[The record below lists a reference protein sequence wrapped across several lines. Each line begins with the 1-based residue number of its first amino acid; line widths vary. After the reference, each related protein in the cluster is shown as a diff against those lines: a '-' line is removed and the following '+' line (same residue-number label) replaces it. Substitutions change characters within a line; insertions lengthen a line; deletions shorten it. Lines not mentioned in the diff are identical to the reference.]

1 MKYIITESNL
11 KNLLYKSFSEHGF
24 VETMER
30 MRLTLPQ
37 ILKIYG
43 DHKLP
48 GLSCVDKFEISDSII
63 NSGSESVDWWGGSDK
78 VMKLKF
84 KRGDY
89 IVSINPGGYGE
100 VTYYTVGKIS
110 TGDFLE
116 GAATPFWNGN
126 CHLPVDVEMY
136 IKKDLINERPIDI
149 YQRLISDIYQRF
161 DLEGEFETLNDII
174 IWLNSEYISNILKV
188 CRPVFE
194 RMEYENKLLDK

>member
-48 GLSCVDKFEISDSII
+48 RLSCVDKFEICDSII
-63 NSGSESVDWWGGSDK
+63 NSGSESVDWWTGSDK
-78 VMKLKF
+78 LMKLKF
-84 KRGDY
+84 KRGGY
-89 IVSINPGGYGE
+89 IVSIIPGGYGE
-100 VTYYTVGKIS
+100 VTYFKVGKIS
-110 TGDFLE
+110 TGDSLD
-116 GAATPFWNGN
+116 GAATPFWNGD
-126 CHLPVDVEMY
+126 CYLPVDVDLY
-136 IKKDLINERPIDI
+136 IKKDVINGRPIDV
-149 YQRLISDIYQRF
+149 YQRF
-161 DLEGEFETLNDII
+161 DLDREFETLKDII
-174 IWLNSEYISNILKV
+174 IWLNSEYISSILKV

-194 RMEYENKLLDK
+194 KMEYENKFLDK

>member
-37 ILKIYG
+37 IFKIYG
-43 DHKLP
+43 NHKLP
-48 GLSCVDKFEISDSII
+48 GLSCTDKFEICDSIM
-63 NSGSESVDWWGGSDK
+63 NSGSESMDWWGGSDK

-84 KRGDY
+84 KKGDY
-89 IVSINPGGYGE
+89 MVKIFPGGYGE
-100 VTYYTVGKIS
+100 VVYYKVEKIS
-110 TGDFLE
+110 TGDTLE
-116 GAATPFWNGN
+116 GASTPYWNGE
-126 CHLPVDVEMY
+126 CHLPVDIDMY
-136 IKKDLINERPIDI
+136 IKKGVINGRPLDI
-149 YQRLISDIYQRF
+149 YKRF
-161 DLEGEFETLNDII
+161 DLDRDFETLKDII
-174 IWLNSEYISNILKV
+174 VWLNSEYTSNILKV

>member
-11 KNLLYKSFSEHGF
+11 KNLLYKSFLEHGF

-43 DHKLP
+43 DYKLP
-48 GLSCVDKFEISDSII
+48 DLSCVDIFEICDSIV
-63 NSGSESVDWWGGSDK
+63 NSGLESSGSWMGESDK

-84 KRGDY
+84 KKKDY
-89 IVSINPGGYGE
+89 IVSIIPSGYGE
-100 VTYYTVGKIS
+100 VVYYKVEKIS
-110 TGDFLE
+110 TGDTLE
-116 GAATPFWNGN
+116 GASTPYWNGN
-126 CHLPVDVEMY
+126 CFLPVDIDMY
-136 IKKDLINERPIDI
+136 IKKGVINGRPLDV
-149 YQRLISDIYQRF
+149 YKKF
-161 DLEGEFETLNDII
+161 DLEGGFETLNDVI

-194 RMEYENKLLDK
+194 QMEYENQFL

>member
-48 GLSCVDKFEISDSII
+48 GLSCVDKFEICDSII

-89 IVSINPGGYGE
+89 IVSIIPNGYGE

-110 TGDFLE
+110 TGDTLE
-116 GAATPFWNGN
+116 GASTPYWNGE
-126 CHLPVDVEMY
+126 CYLPVDIDMY
-136 IKKDLINERPIDI
+136 IKKDLMNERSIDV
-149 YQRLISDIYQRF
+149 YQIF
-161 DLEGEFETLNDII
+161 HLEREFETLNDII

-194 RMEYENKLLDK
+194 QMEYENKFL

>member
-11 KNLLYKSFSEHGF
+11 KNLLYKSFLEHGF

-48 GLSCVDKFEISDSII
+48 GLSCVDKFEICDSII

-89 IVSINPGGYGE
+89 MVKIFPNGYGE
-100 VTYYTVGKIS
+100 VTHYTVEKIS

-116 GAATPFWNGN
+116 GVATPFWNGE
-126 CHLPVDVEMY
+126 CYLPVDVEMY
-136 IKKDLINERPIDI
+136 IKKDLMNERSIDE
-149 YQRLISDIYQRF
+149 YVRF
-161 DLEGEFETLNDII
+161 ELKQDFETFKDII
-174 IWLNSEYISNILKV
+174 TWLNVTYVSNILHM
-188 CRPVFE
+188 CRPIFKQ
-194 RMEYENKLLDK
+194 MEYENQFL

>member
-11 KNLLYKSFSEHGF
+11 KNLLYKSFLEHGF

-89 IVSINPGGYGE
+89 IVSIIPGGYGE

-116 GAATPFWNGN
+116 GAATPFWNGE
-126 CHLPVDVEMY
+126 CYLPVDVEMY
-136 IKKDLINERPIDI
+136 IKKDLMNERSVDV
-149 YQRLISDIYQRF
+149 YQRF
-161 DLEGEFETLNDII
+161 DLGEEFETLNDII

-194 RMEYENKLLDK
+194 QMEYENKFL

>member
-1 MKYIITESNL
+1 MKYVITESNL

-48 GLSCVDKFEISDSII
+48 GLSCVDKFEICDSII

-89 IVSINPGGYGE
+89 MVKIFPGGYGE
-100 VTYYTVGKIS
+100 VTYFMVGKIS

-116 GAATPFWNGN
+116 GVATPFRDGN

-136 IKKDLINERPIDI
+136 IKRDIINGRPI
-149 YQRLISDIYQRF
+149 DIYQRF
-161 DLEGEFETLNDII
+161 DLEGEFGTLKDII

-194 RMEYENKLLDK
+194 QMEYENQFL

>member
-1 MKYIITESNL
+1 MKYVITESNL

-48 GLSCVDKFEISDSII
+48 GLSCVDKFEICDSII

-89 IVSINPGGYGE
+89 MVKIFPGGYGE
-100 VTYYTVGKIS
+100 VTYFMVGKIS

-116 GAATPFWNGN
+116 GVATPFWDGN

-136 IKKDLINERPIDI
+136 IKRDIINGRPI
-149 YQRLISDIYQRF
+149 DIYQRF
-161 DLEGEFETLNDII
+161 DLEGEFGTLKDII

-194 RMEYENKLLDK
+194 QMEYENQFL